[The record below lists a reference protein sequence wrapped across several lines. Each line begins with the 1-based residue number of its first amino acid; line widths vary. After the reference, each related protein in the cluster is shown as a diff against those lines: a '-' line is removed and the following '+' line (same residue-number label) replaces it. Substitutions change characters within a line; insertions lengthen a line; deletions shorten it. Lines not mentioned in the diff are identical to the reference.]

1 MLLMKHPSFF
11 LLSRQFVAEQLSLKD
26 VLEYLTKEDLA
37 ELGLRSVNVFIFFI
51 FHSCTLLFRS
61 SLVPSSPAQLYTA
74 CSGEREEREGGGKG
88 EGREGVEEGRGR
100 GEKKWR
106 REGSGEGRSR
116 REKG

>member
-1 MLLMKHPSFF
+1 MKHPSFF

-61 SLVPSSPAQLYTA
+61 SLVPSSPSQLYTV
-74 CSGEREEREGGGKG
+74 CSTERQEREGAE
-88 EGREGVEEGRGR
+88 EGRGEEGRGR
-100 GEKKWR
+100 G
-106 REGSGEGRSR
+106 G
-116 REKG
+116 KG